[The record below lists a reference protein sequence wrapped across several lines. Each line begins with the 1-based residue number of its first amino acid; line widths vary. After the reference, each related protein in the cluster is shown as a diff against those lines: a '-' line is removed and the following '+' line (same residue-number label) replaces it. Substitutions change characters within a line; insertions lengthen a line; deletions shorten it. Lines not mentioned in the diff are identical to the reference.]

1 MRIGVKDLDAD
12 MISASIVVVLD
23 TARDLG
29 DVTPGEQGID
39 ETITAARGQVRFPAF
54 LEALKP
60 GSMEP
65 AEGSSTM
72 PAPRQYPPEL
82 RDRAV
87 ELVLSSGR
95 PIAHIADELGINR
108 ETLRCWVRQAQADRG
123 QRADLLSTD
132 EREELKRLRRENIEL
147 HRTNEILK
155 LASAFFAQE
164 LDPTRRRS

>member
-1 MRIGVKDLDAD
+1 
-12 MISASIVVVLD
+12 
-23 TARDLG
+23 
-29 DVTPGEQGID
+29 
-39 ETITAARGQVRFPAF
+39 
-54 LEALKP
+54 
-60 GSMEP
+60 
-65 AEGSSTM
+65 M

-164 LDPTRRRS
+164 LCATRRWCAVRRWEPKEVQDLLAGLSQQPGRC

>member
-1 MRIGVKDLDAD
+1 
-12 MISASIVVVLD
+12 
-23 TARDLG
+23 
-29 DVTPGEQGID
+29 
-39 ETITAARGQVRFPAF
+39 
-54 LEALKP
+54 
-60 GSMEP
+60 MEP

-164 LDPTRRRS
+164 LDPARRRS

>member
-1 MRIGVKDLDAD
+1 
-12 MISASIVVVLD
+12 
-23 TARDLG
+23 
-29 DVTPGEQGID
+29 
-39 ETITAARGQVRFPAF
+39 
-54 LEALKP
+54 
-60 GSMEP
+60 MEP
-65 AEGSSTM
+65 AEGSSTV
-72 PAPRQYPPEL
+72 PAPRKYPPEL

-108 ETLRCWVRQAQADRG
+108 ETLRSWVRRAEADRG
-123 QRADLLSTD
+123 QRPELLTSD

-155 LASAFFAQE
+155 AASAFFAQE

>member
-1 MRIGVKDLDAD
+1 
-12 MISASIVVVLD
+12 
-23 TARDLG
+23 
-29 DVTPGEQGID
+29 
-39 ETITAARGQVRFPAF
+39 
-54 LEALKP
+54 
-60 GSMEP
+60 MEP
-65 AEGSSTM
+65 AEGSSTV
-72 PAPRQYPPEL
+72 PAPRKYPPEL

-108 ETLRCWVRQAQADRG
+108 ETLRCWVRRAEADRG
-123 QRADLLSTD
+123 QRPELLTSD

-155 LASAFFAQE
+155 AASAFFAQE